1 MTEELTID
9 INQYIQWDEDGENVI
24 YFNVTNFTNIIS
36 TPPLHYRPDC
46 LGLLSVQ

>member
-24 YFNVTNFTNIIS
+24 YFNVTNFTNDAKKYLQGDNPNQEIKVE
-36 TPPLHYRPDC
+36 
-46 LGLLSVQ
+46 G

>member
-24 YFNVTNFTNIIS
+24 YFNVTNFTNDAEEYLQGDNPNQEIKVE
-36 TPPLHYRPDC
+36 
-46 LGLLSVQ
+46 G